1 MDLLTLIAIFLVVI
15 LAVTAGLHIQ
25 NLSKVHKRIESLEH
39 CCVSKEGF
47 YREMTVAQGSNF
59 TALALVAW
67 MMLFVA
73 IAYLYLLVP
82 TSLPYSYLQI
92 PVVAS
97 SFMGFF
103 IFGSII
109 AAVVAT
115 VILALDKLLP
125 GHYRGFKLTE
135 LYNFYTLSK
144 NTKKFIG
151 LTVPALSISVLFSAF
166 IGTIYP
172 GRDPLA
178 EALALAFL
186 VVSMGVL
193 VAPIYKEAW
202 EARR

>member
-1 MDLLTLIAIFLVVI
+1 MDLLTLIAVFLVAI
-15 LAVTAGLHIQ
+15 LAGAAGLHIK
-25 NLSKVHKRIESLEH
+25 NLNAVHRRIEALEH
-39 CCVSKEGF
+39 CCVSKDAF
-47 YREMTVAQGSNF
+47 YREMTIAQGSNF

-82 TSLPYSYLQI
+82 TSLSYSYMQI

-103 IFGSII
+103 IFGAII
-109 AAVVAT
+109 ATVVAT

-125 GHYRGFKLTE
+125 EHYRGFKLTE
-135 LYNFYTLSK
+135 LYSFYTLSK

-151 LTVPALSISVLFSAF
+151 LTVPALSISILFSAF
-166 IGTIYP
+166 VGTIYP
-172 GRDPLA
+172 GRDLLA
-178 EALALAFL
+178 ETLALAFL
-186 VVSMGVL
+186 VVSMVVL

-202 EARR
+202 EGRR

>member
-1 MDLLTLIAIFLVVI
+1 MDLLTFIALILAVI
-15 LAVTAGLHIQ
+15 LAGAAGLHIK
-25 NLSKVHKRIESLEH
+25 NLNRVHKKIEALEH
-39 CCVSKEGF
+39 CCVSREAL
-47 YREMTVAQGSNF
+47 YREMTIAQGSNF
-59 TALALVAW
+59 TALALAAW

-82 TSLPYSYLQI
+82 TSLPYSYMQI
-92 PVVAS
+92 PAVAS

-103 IFGSII
+103 IFGAFV
-109 AAVVAT
+109 AAVAAT
-115 VILALDKLLP
+115 VILALDRLLP
-125 GHYRGFKLTE
+125 EHYRGLKLTE
-135 LYNFYTLSK
+135 LYSFYTLSK

-151 LTVPALSISVLFSAF
+151 LTVPALSFSVLFSAF

-186 VVSMGVL
+186 AVSMGVL

-202 EARR
+202 EGQR

>member
-1 MDLLTLIAIFLVVI
+1 MDPMTLIAIFLVIV
-15 LAVTAGLHIQ
+15 LAGTALLHNK
-25 NLSKVHKRIESLEH
+25 NLCSAHRRIETLEH

-82 TSLPYSYLQI
+82 TSLPYSYMQI
-92 PVVAS
+92 PAIAS
-97 SFMGFF
+97 SHMGFF
-103 IFGSII
+103 IFGAIV
-109 AAVVAT
+109 AAVVAV
-115 VILALDKLLP
+115 VILGLDKLP
-125 GHYRGFKLTE
+125 NSYRNLKLTE
-135 LYNFYTLSK
+135 LYSFYTLSK
-144 NTKKFIG
+144 NMKKIIG

-172 GRDPLA
+172 ERDLLA
-178 EALALAFL
+178 EVLALAFL
-186 VVSMGVL
+186 VASMVVL
-193 VAPIYKEAW
+193 VAPIYKDAW

>member
-1 MDLLTLIAIFLVVI
+1 MDLLTLIAFI
-15 LAVTAGLHIQ
+15 LAAILAGAAGLHIKTL
-25 NLSKVHKRIESLEH
+25 NRVHQRIEALEH
-39 CCVSKEGF
+39 CSVSKEDL
-47 YREMTVAQGSNF
+47 YRGMTIAQGSNF
-59 TALALVAW
+59 TALALTAW

-82 TSLPYSYLQI
+82 TSLPYSYMQI
-92 PVVAS
+92 SVVAS

-103 IFGSII
+103 IFGAIV
-109 AAVVAT
+109 AALAAI

-125 GHYRGFKLTE
+125 EHYRGLKPTE
-135 LYNFYTLSK
+135 LYSFYTLSK

-151 LTVPALSISVLFSAF
+151 LTVPALAISVVSSAF

-172 GRDPLA
+172 GRSPLA

-186 VVSMGVL
+186 AVSICML

-202 EARR
+202 EGQR